1 MQLLE
6 EEKVEVSVTKDQSE
20 ETAKMDTDKASAE
33 AAPASGDSDVN
44 MQDAKDTSDATGID
58 NGVPES
64 AEKPVQMETDSK
76 ASFSLTSYCLLFACE
91 Q

>member
-6 EEKVEVSVTKDQSE
+6 EEEVEVPVTKEHSE
-20 ETAKMDTDKASAE
+20 ETTKMDSDKASAE
-33 AAPASGDSDVN
+33 AAPASGDCDVN
-44 MQDAKDTSDATGID
+44 MQDAKDTSDATGTD

-76 ASFSLTSYCLLFACE
+76 ASFSLN
-91 Q
+91 